1 MLVSTFELLVKP
13 ISIPGFGNPA
23 ASRII
28 AQGYFLT
35 IANPNDSEVGVRL
48 QFVATT
54 PNLTIA
60 DTITI
65 RDVTGGNIKGDLVA
79 TPDPRKL
86 TYDLRIPP
94 QDTALVTLLPDLGK
108 DVLPPFGEPDPVVP
122 NLEIRGYVDISLLSP
137 ISLRGVNLLL
147 TPEHRGTFIPQNL
160 AAPNLDFDQL
170 VYSLPT
176 ATGSSLFKVG
186 GFLVPVLPISE
197 DLNDTTNSTPAVP
210 LNGIEQ
216 MFNEMAERIN
226 GLEQRLEAA
235 GKSFIS
241 PQGSS
246 VAGDQVVNNQSGKVA

>member
-79 TPDPRKL
+79 T
-86 TYDLRIPP
+86 
-94 QDTALVTLLPDLGK
+94 
-108 DVLPPFGEPDPVVP
+108 
-122 NLEIRGYVDISLLSP
+122 
-137 ISLRGVNLLL
+137 L
-147 TPEHRGTFIPQNL
+147 TPK
-160 AAPNLDFDQL
+160 
-170 VYSLPT
+170 SSPT
-176 ATGSSLFKVG
+176 T
-186 GFLVPVLPISE
+186 
-197 DLNDTTNSTPAVP
+197 
-210 LNGIEQ
+210 
-216 MFNEMAERIN
+216 
-226 GLEQRLEAA
+226 
-235 GKSFIS
+235 
-241 PQGSS
+241 
-246 VAGDQVVNNQSGKVA
+246 